1 MASSYL
7 NIVMFLLTTLFY
19 YMALKPTLTYDI
31 ISVPE
36 TYTGFVSSNYM
47 YLGVY
52 LLLVIMIQF
61 LVNASIITTTCGGS
75 INENMGAAGAFTFI
89 PWLLIF
95 GVIVIVLV
103 IYQGFKSAFSDVVG
117 YYYVSTKANEL
128 LIELLANQGVEN
140 ALQKPV
146 TATATATATDTDTD
160 TDTTNYIIPT
170 APPASAFPR
179 PKGQTGGTKEELQ
192 KAADLILKICGN
204 TSILINQMV
213 PSNFD
218 SYWKLL
224 NPLKKEKYQD
234 DNAAST
240 KSLKTKIFELVVTRD
255 TIGEALWYIYTGLL
269 LTSIVQLKITSRGC
283 ATSTQTMEA
292 NYAKF
297 KEQEVTTQQQTAA
310 ATSTTYT
317 ITN

>member
-36 TYTGFVSSNYM
+36 TYTSFVSSNYM

-52 LLLVIMIQF
+52 LLLVLMIQF
-61 LVNASIITTTCGGS
+61 IVNASIITTTCGGS

-103 IYQGFKSAFSDVVG
+103 IYPGFKSAFSDVIG

-128 LIELLANQGVEN
+128 LVELLASQGLET
-140 ALQKPV
+140 AAPTTPPTTDPT
-146 TATATATATDTDTD
+146 TAT
-160 TDTTNYIIPT
+160 
-170 APPASAFPR
+170 S
-179 PKGQTGGTKEELQ
+179 KGQTGGTKEELQ

-224 NPLKKEKYQD
+224 NPLKKEKYQMKNGD
-234 DNAAST
+234 EISNDAQN
-240 KSLKTKIFELVVTRD
+240 LKKQLFELVVTRD

-283 ATSTQTMEA
+283 ATNPQTMEA

-297 KEQEVTTQQQTAA
+297 QEQEAAAQQQAAA
-310 ATSTTYT
+310 ATSTTYP

>member
-7 NIVMFLLTTLFY
+7 NIVMFLVTTLFY

-31 ISVPE
+31 VSNPE
-36 TYTGFVSSNYM
+36 TYTSFVSSNYM

-52 LLLVIMIQF
+52 LLLVMMVQF

-75 INENMGAAGAFTFI
+75 VSENMGAAGAFTFI

-103 IYQGFKSAFSDVVG
+103 IYPGFKSAFSDVIG

-128 LIELLANQGVEN
+128 LIELLASQGIES
-140 ALQKPV
+140 APASAPAP
-146 TATATATATDTDTD
+146 ATAPATET
-160 TDTTNYIIPT
+160 ISPT
-170 APPASAFPR
+170 APPASAFLG

-224 NPLKKEKYQD
+224 NPLKKDKYQMKNGD
-234 DNAAST
+234 EISNDAQQ
-240 KSLKTKIFELVVTRD
+240 LKKQLFDLVVTRD

-283 ATSTQTMEA
+283 ATNPQTMEA

-297 KEQEVTTQQQTAA
+297 QEQEAAAQQQAA

>member
-7 NIVMFLLTTLFY
+7 NIVMFLVTTLFY

-36 TYTGFVSSNYM
+36 TYTSFVSSNYM

-52 LLLVIMIQF
+52 LLLVLMIQF
-61 LVNASIITTTCGGS
+61 IVNASIITTTCGGS

-103 IYQGFKSAFSDVVG
+103 IYPGFKSAFSDVIG

-128 LIELLANQGVEN
+128 LVELLASQGV
-140 ALQKPV
+140 
-146 TATATATATDTDTD
+146 DTP
-160 TDTTNYIIPT
+160 TTTPTT
-170 APPASAFPR
+170 APTTTPTTTPTTPTS
-179 PKGQTGGTKEELQ
+179 KGQTGGTKEELQ

-204 TSILINQMV
+204 TSILINQIV

-224 NPLKKEKYQD
+224 NPLKKEKYQMKNGD
-234 DNAAST
+234 EISNDAQQ
-240 KSLKTKIFELVVTRD
+240 LKKQLFELVVTRD

-269 LTSIVQLKITSRGC
+269 LKKIDLLR
-283 ATSTQTMEA
+283 MPL
-292 NYAKF
+292 F
-297 KEQEVTTQQQTAA
+297 
-310 ATSTTYT
+310 
-317 ITN
+317 

>member
-7 NIVMFLLTTLFY
+7 NIVMFLVTTLFY

-31 ISVPE
+31 VSNPE
-36 TYTGFVSSNYM
+36 TYTSFVSSNYM

-75 INENMGAAGAFTFI
+75 VSENMGAAGAFTFI
-89 PWLLIF
+89 PWFLIF

-103 IYQGFKSAFSDVVG
+103 IYPGFKSAFSDVIG

-128 LIELLANQGVEN
+128 LIELLASQGIETTTT
-140 ALQKPV
+140 APAP
-146 TATATATATDTDTD
+146 TATAPATAPATD
-160 TDTTNYIIPT
+160 YISPT
-170 APPASAFPR
+170 APPASAFLG

-218 SYWKLL
+218 SYWNLL
-224 NPLKKEKYQD
+224 NPLKKEKYQMKNGNEISND
-234 DNAAST
+234 AQQ
-240 KSLKTKIFELVVTRD
+240 LKKQLFDLVVTRD

-283 ATSTQTMEA
+283 ATNPQTMEA

-297 KEQEVTTQQQTAA
+297 QEQEAAAQQQAA

>member
-7 NIVMFLLTTLFY
+7 NIVMFLVTTLFY

-31 ISVPE
+31 VSNPE
-36 TYTGFVSSNYM
+36 TYTSFVSSNYM

-75 INENMGAAGAFTFI
+75 VSENMGAAGAFTFI
-89 PWLLIF
+89 PWFLIF

-103 IYQGFKSAFSDVVG
+103 IYPGFKSAFSDVIG

-128 LIELLANQGVEN
+128 LIELLASQGLES
-140 ALQKPV
+140 APA
-146 TATATATATDTDTD
+146 TPATAPATTTAET
-160 TDTTNYIIPT
+160 ISPT
-170 APPASAFPR
+170 APPASAFLG
-179 PKGQTGGTKEELQ
+179 PKAQTGGTKEELQ
-192 KAADLILKICGN
+192 KASDLILKICGN

-224 NPLKKEKYQD
+224 NPLKKEKYQMKNGD
-234 DNAAST
+234 EISNDAQQ
-240 KSLKTKIFELVVTRD
+240 LKKQLFDLVVTRD

-269 LTSIVQLKITSRGC
+269 LTSIVQLKMTSRGC
-283 ATSTQTMEA
+283 ATNPQTMEA

-297 KEQEVTTQQQTAA
+297 QEQEAA
-310 ATSTTYT
+310 AQKQAASATSTTYT

>member
-7 NIVMFLLTTLFY
+7 NIVMFLVTTLFY

-31 ISVPE
+31 VSNPE
-36 TYTGFVSSNYM
+36 TYTSFVSSNYM

-52 LLLVIMIQF
+52 LLLVMMVQF

-75 INENMGAAGAFTFI
+75 VSENMGAAGAFTFI

-103 IYQGFKSAFSDVVG
+103 IYPGFKSAFSDVIG

-128 LIELLANQGVEN
+128 LIELLASQGIES
-140 ALQKPV
+140 APASAPAP
-146 TATATATATDTDTD
+146 ATAPATET
-160 TDTTNYIIPT
+160 ISPT
-170 APPASAFPR
+170 APPASAFLG

-192 KAADLILKICGN
+192 KASDLILKICGN

-224 NPLKKEKYQD
+224 NPLKKDKYQMKNGD
-234 DNAAST
+234 EISNDAQQ
-240 KSLKTKIFELVVTRD
+240 LKKQLFDLVVTRD

-283 ATSTQTMEA
+283 ATNPQTMEA

-297 KEQEVTTQQQTAA
+297 QEQEAAAQQQAA

>member
-1 MASSYL
+1 
-7 NIVMFLLTTLFY
+7 
-19 YMALKPTLTYDI
+19 
-31 ISVPE
+31 
-36 TYTGFVSSNYM
+36 
-47 YLGVY
+47 
-52 LLLVIMIQF
+52 
-61 LVNASIITTTCGGS
+61 
-75 INENMGAAGAFTFI
+75 
-89 PWLLIF
+89 
-95 GVIVIVLV
+95 
-103 IYQGFKSAFSDVVG
+103 
-117 YYYVSTKANEL
+117 
-128 LIELLANQGVEN
+128 
-140 ALQKPV
+140 
-146 TATATATATDTDTD
+146 
-160 TDTTNYIIPT
+160 
-170 APPASAFPR
+170 
-179 PKGQTGGTKEELQ
+179 
-192 KAADLILKICGN
+192 
-204 TSILINQMV
+204 MV

-297 KEQEVTTQQQTAA
+297 KEQEATTQQQTAA

>member
-1 MASSYL
+1 
-7 NIVMFLLTTLFY
+7 
-19 YMALKPTLTYDI
+19 
-31 ISVPE
+31 
-36 TYTGFVSSNYM
+36 M

-61 LVNASIITTTCGGS
+61 LVNTSIITTTCGGS
-75 INENMGAAGAFTFI
+75 VSENMGAAGAFTFI

-103 IYQGFKSAFSDVVG
+103 IYPGFKSAFSDVIG

-128 LIELLANQGVEN
+128 LVELLASQGLE
-140 ALQKPV
+140 
-146 TATATATATDTDTD
+146 TAPATTAET
-160 TDTTNYIIPT
+160 ISPT
-170 APPASAFPR
+170 APPASAFLG
-179 PKGQTGGTKEELQ
+179 PKAQTGGTKEELQ

-218 SYWKLL
+218 SYWNLL
-224 NPLKKEKYQD
+224 NPLKKEKYQMKNGD
-234 DNAAST
+234 EISNDAQN
-240 KSLKTKIFELVVTRD
+240 LKKQLFELVVTRD

-283 ATSTQTMEA
+283 ATNPKTMEA

-297 KEQEVTTQQQTAA
+297 QEQEAAAQKQAAA

>member
-7 NIVMFLLTTLFY
+7 NIVMFLVTTLFY
-19 YMALKPTLTYDI
+19 YIALKPTLTYDI
-31 ISVPE
+31 ISNPE
-36 TYTGFVSSNYM
+36 TYTSFVSSNYM

-52 LLLVIMIQF
+52 LLLVMMVQF
-61 LVNASIITTTCGGS
+61 FVNASIITTTCGGS
-75 INENMGAAGAFTFI
+75 VSENMGAAGAFTFI

-103 IYQGFKSAFSDVVG
+103 IYPGFKSAFSDVIG

-128 LIELLANQGVEN
+128 LVELLASQGLET
-140 ALQKPV
+140 APAA
-146 TATATATATDTDTD
+146 ATAPAT
-160 TDTTNYIIPT
+160 T
-170 APPASAFPR
+170 APPASAFLG
-179 PKGQTGGTKEELQ
+179 PKAQTGGTKEELQ

-218 SYWKLL
+218 SYWNLL
-224 NPLKKEKYQD
+224 NPLKKEKYQMKNGD
-234 DNAAST
+234 EISNDAQN
-240 KSLKTKIFELVVTRD
+240 LKKQLFELVVTRD

-283 ATSTQTMEA
+283 ATNPKTMEA

-297 KEQEVTTQQQTAA
+297 QEQEAA
-310 ATSTTYT
+310 AQKQAASATSTTYT